1 MLEGDIFLRTAL
13 LLSARLMSRINGFVG
28 RRDFLKFA
36 SVVGIAA
43 TAFGDSFLN
52 TEQTAIADIHPV
64 SSNPVSSNE
73 AIKRLLDGNQR
84 FINQKRQYPD
94 QSLEHLR
101 LVAKAQ
107 YPFAAI
113 LGCADSRVPAE
124 IVFDQGLGDLFVVR
138 VAGNVVSDTV
148 IGSLEY
154 STTVLGSQLIVILG
168 HKRCGAVAEAIKNE
182 PLPGRI
188 GLIIEGI
195 KPSVERVKLRTGDN
209 MQNAVIA
216 NIQYQTE
223 KLQESST
230 ILAKLLSEGK
240 LKIVGACYDID
251 TGKVNIIT

>member
-1 MLEGDIFLRTAL
+1 
-13 LLSARLMSRINGFVG
+13 MSRINGFVG

-43 TAFGDSFLN
+43 TAFGDSFWN
-52 TEQTAIADIHPV
+52 REQTAIADIHPV
-64 SSNPVSSNE
+64 SSNPVSPNE

-154 STTVLGSQLIVILG
+154 STTVLGSQLIVVLG

-195 KPSVERVKLRTGDN
+195 KPSIERVKLRTGDN

-216 NIQYQTE
+216 NIKYQTE

>member
-1 MLEGDIFLRTAL
+1 M

-43 TAFGDSFLN
+43 TAFGDSFWN

-64 SSNPVSSNE
+64 SSNPVSPNE

-101 LVAKAQ
+101 LVANAQ

-154 STTVLGSQLIVILG
+154 STTVLGSQLIVVLG

>member
-1 MLEGDIFLRTAL
+1 
-13 LLSARLMSRINGFVG
+13 MSRINGFVG

-36 SVVGIAA
+36 SVVGVAA
-43 TAFGDSFLN
+43 TTFSNRFWSTQQIAV
-52 TEQTAIADIHPV
+52 ADIHPV
-64 SSNPVSSNE
+64 NPNSISPNE

-84 FINQKRQYPD
+84 FIHQKRQYPD

-113 LGCADSRVPAE
+113 LGCADSRVAAE

-154 STTVLGSQLIVILG
+154 STTVLGSQLIMVLG
-168 HKRCGAVAEAIKNE
+168 HTRCGAVAEAIKNE

-195 KPSVERVKLRTGDN
+195 KPALAKIKFTTSDLTED
-209 MQNAVIA
+209 AVIA

-230 ILAKLLSEGK
+230 ILAGLLREGK
-240 LKIVGACYDID
+240 LKIIGACYDID

>member
-1 MLEGDIFLRTAL
+1 
-13 LLSARLMSRINGFVG
+13 MSRINGFVG

-36 SVVGIAA
+36 SVLGIAA
-43 TAFGDSFLN
+43 TAFGDSFWN
-52 TEQTAIADIHPV
+52 PEQTAVADIHPV
-64 SSNPVSSNE
+64 NPNPINPNE
-73 AIKRLLDGNQR
+73 AVKRLLDGNQR
-84 FINQKRQYPD
+84 FIHQKRQYPD

-154 STTVLGSQLIVILG
+154 STAVLGSQLIVVLG
-168 HKRCGAVAEAIKNE
+168 HRRCGAVAEAIKNE

-195 KPSVERVKLRTGDN
+195 KPSIEKVKLKTGDN

-216 NIQYQTE
+216 NIQYQAG

-230 ILAKLLSEGK
+230 ILAKLIREGK

>member
-1 MLEGDIFLRTAL
+1 
-13 LLSARLMSRINGFVG
+13 MSRINGFLG
-28 RRDFLKFA
+28 RRDLLKFA
-36 SVVGIAA
+36 SVVGLAA
-43 TAFGDSFLN
+43 TAFGNSFWN
-52 TEQTAIADIHPV
+52 PEQTAVADIHPDNP
-64 SSNPVSSNE
+64 NPVSPNE
-73 AIKRLLDGNQR
+73 AIRRLLDGNQR
-84 FINQKRQYPD
+84 FIHQKRKYPD
-94 QSLEHLR
+94 QSLERLR

-107 YPFAAI
+107 YPFATI

-216 NIQYQTE
+216 NIQYQAE

-230 ILAKLLSEGK
+230 ILDKLIREGK

>member
-1 MLEGDIFLRTAL
+1 
-13 LLSARLMSRINGFVG
+13 MSRINGFVG

-43 TAFGDSFLN
+43 TAFGDSFGN
-52 TEQTAIADIHPV
+52 TKQTAIADIQPV
-64 SSNPVSSNE
+64 NPSSISPNE
-73 AIKRLLDGNQR
+73 AIRRLLDGNQR
-84 FINQKRQYPD
+84 FIHQKRQYPD

-138 VAGNVVSDTV
+138 VAGNVISDTV

-154 STTVLGSQLIVILG
+154 STAVLGSQLIVVLG

-195 KPSVERVKLRTGDN
+195 KPSIERVKFRTGDN
-209 MQNAVIA
+209 MQDAVIA

-230 ILAKLLSEGK
+230 ILAKLLREAK

-251 TGKVNIIT
+251 TGKVSIIT

>member
-1 MLEGDIFLRTAL
+1 
-13 LLSARLMSRINGFVG
+13 MSRINGFVG

-36 SVVGIAA
+36 SVVSIAA
-43 TAFGDSFLN
+43 IAFGDRFWN
-52 TEQTAIADIHPV
+52 PEQIAVADIHPV
-64 SSNPVSSNE
+64 NSNPVSPNE
-73 AIKRLLDGNQR
+73 AVRRLLDGNQR
-84 FINQKRQYPD
+84 FIHQKRQYPD

-154 STTVLGSQLIVILG
+154 STAILGSQLIVVLG
-168 HKRCGAVAEAIKNE
+168 HRRCGAVAEAIKNE

-195 KPSVERVKLRTGDN
+195 KPSIERVKLRTDDN
-209 MQNAVIA
+209 MQDAVIA

-240 LKIVGACYDID
+240 LKIIGACYDID

>member
-1 MLEGDIFLRTAL
+1 
-13 LLSARLMSRINGFVG
+13 MSRINGFVG

-36 SVVGIAA
+36 SIVGIAA
-43 TAFGDSFLN
+43 TAFGDSFWN
-52 TEQTAIADIHPV
+52 TEQTAIADIHPDNPNSV
-64 SSNPVSSNE
+64 SPNE
-73 AIKRLLDGNQR
+73 AIRRLVDGNQR
-84 FINQKRQYPD
+84 FIYQKRKYPD
-94 QSLEHLR
+94 QSLERLR
-101 LVAKAQ
+101 SIAKAQ

-195 KPSVERVKLRTGDN
+195 KPSIERVKLRTGDN

-216 NIQYQTE
+216 NIQYQAE

-230 ILAKLLSEGK
+230 ILAKLLREEK

>member
-1 MLEGDIFLRTAL
+1 
-13 LLSARLMSRINGFVG
+13 MSRINGFVG
-28 RRDFLKFA
+28 RRNFLKFA

-43 TAFGDSFLN
+43 TAFGDSFWS
-52 TEQTAIADIHPV
+52 TEQTAVADIHPDNP
-64 SSNPVSSNE
+64 NPVSANE

-84 FINQKRQYPD
+84 FINQKRKYPD
-94 QSLEHLR
+94 QSLERLR

-154 STTVLGSQLIVILG
+154 STTVLGSQLIVVLG

-195 KPSVERVKLRTGDN
+195 KPSVERVKLRTGDII
-209 MQNAVIA
+209 QDAVIA

-223 KLQESST
+223 KLQENST
-230 ILAKLLSEGK
+230 ILAKLLNEGK

-251 TGKVNIIT
+251 TGKINIIT

>member
-1 MLEGDIFLRTAL
+1 
-13 LLSARLMSRINGFVG
+13 MSRINGFVG
-28 RRDFLKFA
+28 RRNFLKFA

-43 TAFGDSFLN
+43 TTFGDSFWN
-52 TEQTAIADIHPV
+52 IEQTAVADIHPV
-64 SSNPVSSNE
+64 NPNSISPNE
-73 AIKRLLDGNQR
+73 AIRRLLDGNQR

-154 STTVLGSQLIVILG
+154 STAVLGSQLIMVLG
-168 HKRCGAVAEAIKNE
+168 HRRCGAVAEAIKNE

-195 KPSVERVKLRTGDN
+195 KPSVERVKFRTGDN
-209 MQNAVIA
+209 MQDAVIA

-230 ILAKLLSEGK
+230 ILAKLLGEGK

>member
-1 MLEGDIFLRTAL
+1 
-13 LLSARLMSRINGFVG
+13 MSRINGFVG

-43 TAFGDSFLN
+43 TAFGDSFWN
-52 TEQTAIADIHPV
+52 TEQTAVADIHPDNP
-64 SSNPVSSNE
+64 NPVSPNE
-73 AIKRLLDGNQR
+73 AIRRLLDGNQR
-84 FINQKRQYPD
+84 FIQQKRKYPA

-195 KPSVERVKLRTGDN
+195 KPSVETIKLRTGDN

-216 NIQYQTE
+216 NIQYQAE

-230 ILAKLLSEGK
+230 ILAKLLREGK